1 MRENYKTI
9 AKKLSLKN
17 NHVKQVLLG
26 KRKAK
31 LVDLAIINKLKDI
44 L

>member
-1 MRENYKTI
+1 MKESYKTI
-9 AKKLSLKN
+9 AKELNLKN

-31 LVDLAIINKLKDI
+31 LVDLAMINKLKDK